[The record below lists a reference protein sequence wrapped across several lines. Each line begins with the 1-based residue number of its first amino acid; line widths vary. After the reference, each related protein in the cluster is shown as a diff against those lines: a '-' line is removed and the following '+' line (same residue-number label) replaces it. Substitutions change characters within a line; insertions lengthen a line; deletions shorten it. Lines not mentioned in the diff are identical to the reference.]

1 VARMTIAVMM
11 GVSGSGKTV
20 IAQGVAAR
28 LGWHMLEGDKFH
40 PPANVQKMSKGI
52 PLDDS
57 DRLPWLEAIAAAI
70 DRMLAE
76 GLPAAIACS
85 ALKRKYRDILIGKR
99 QDVVLVYLKGSEE
112 LIGQRMA
119 NRAAHFMPASLLAS
133 QFATLE
139 EPNPDEHPIIV
150 DVAAPSAAIVSAVI
164 KTMQERGLLR

>member
-1 VARMTIAVMM
+1 VARTTIAVIM
-11 GVSGSGKTV
+11 GVSGSGKTT

-28 LGWHMLEGDKFH
+28 LGWHVLEGDKFH
-40 PPANVQKMSKGI
+40 PPANVRKMSQGI
-52 PLDDS
+52 PLEDA

-70 DRMLAE
+70 DRMRAQ

-99 QDVVLVYLKGSEE
+99 PDVVLVYLKGSSE

-119 NRAAHFMPASLLAS
+119 KRAGHFMPPTLLAS

-139 EPNPDEHPIIV
+139 EPEPDEHPIIV
-150 DVAAPSAAIVSAVI
+150 DVGAPSEAIVADVV
-164 KTMQERGLLR
+164 KAMQERGLLR

>member
-1 VARMTIAVMM
+1 VARTTIAVIM
-11 GVSGSGKTV
+11 GVSGSGKTT

-28 LGWHMLEGDKFH
+28 LGWHVLEGDTFH

-52 PLDDS
+52 PLGDA

-70 DRMLAE
+70 DRMLTQ

-99 QDVVLVYLKGSEE
+99 PDVVLVYLKGSQE

-119 NRAAHFMPASLLAS
+119 NREGHFMPPSLLGS

-139 EPNPDEHPIIV
+139 EPEPDEHPIIV
-150 DVAAPSAAIVSAVI
+150 DVRAPSEAIVSDVI
-164 KTMQERGLLR
+164 KAMQERGLLQ